1 MRRPIAFSF
10 LSATLA
16 TVSLA
21 QSPVTFTIDQAA
33 SQFTYSGTTSIGQ
46 IVGMPPNFSLA
57 GAANVQLTTGGFP
70 IGSIQ
75 LTPGESALVTPD
87 LNAEIPNPVPFLP
100 PLATI
105 QISGLRL
112 ELESDVGSVNAGTFT
127 VNVISTAVSGT
138 STVTPLGSAPSVG
151 DLTGLQSPPQ
161 PFGGTI
167 SQSGNTL
174 TLDAPLQLTFPL
186 SDPGSGITADFTV
199 QGTFRAD
206 YTAPTPSSYCSSV
219 PNSSGA
225 AGTIQASGSQ
235 SIFDGN
241 LTLDA
246 ANLPPLSL
254 GYFIFS
260 ETQGF
265 STGLG
270 GGQGNLCLG
279 GGIFRLSNFIQSSGF
294 TGTVNFGVPFNGLP
308 PGATINA
315 GETWNFQYWFRDASG
330 GVATSNTT
338 DGVSVTFLP

>member
-1 MRRPIAFSF
+1 MS
-10 LSATLA
+10 
-16 TVSLA
+16 
-21 QSPVTFTIDQAA
+21 
-33 SQFTYSGTTSIGQ
+33 
-46 IVGMPPNFSLA
+46 
-57 GAANVQLTTGGFP
+57 
-70 IGSIQ
+70 
-75 LTPGESALVTPD
+75 
-87 LNAEIPNPVPFLP
+87 
-100 PLATI
+100 
-105 QISGLRL
+105 
-112 ELESDVGSVNAGTFT
+112 
-127 VNVISTAVSGT
+127 
-138 STVTPLGSAPSVG
+138 
-151 DLTGLQSPPQ
+151 GLQSPPQ

-270 GGQGNLCLG
+270 GGQGNLCVGPNVGRYLTQFG
-279 GGIFRLSNFIQSSGF
+279 STGFFGTLNLVVDTSAIITASGP
-294 TGTVNFGVPFNGLP
+294 VAALP
-308 PGATINA
+308 GDTY
-315 GETWNFQYWFRDASG
+315 NFQCWFRSGASFDL
-330 GVATSNTT
+330 S
-338 DGVSVTFLP
+338 DGLSLSFQP